1 MLRLR
6 AGRQNKIQ
14 SHSQGLSL
22 IEMLISLSIL
32 SVISL
37 GVASLLTD
45 TSKVIKNTEIT
56 DVRDQI
62 ARDIESAMQKYNLV
76 KMSAGL
82 TGKSTPDVV
91 PTDPGNLALANCLS
105 DHDKSRPNKCDAS
118 KGRQRFV
125 MYSKTRGGKVPIA
138 GSSDN
143 NAVYYSKNGA
153 PCSQVNCRYFRA
165 DAYFTPTCIAST
177 AVGAARSTA
186 QTCSQARSV
195 TLQYQVVPL
204 KRLPG
209 TERTLSNRPETLEES
224 SIEHKVSG
232 ILSNQICPSMAKM
245 TGYTTDG
252 KIVCECVNGTKK
264 VANSPNNEFIQCQA
278 VPRCKAGEV
287 WLGFG
292 NDGMPVCAS
301 TESHC
306 EDKKRTA
313 ASNSAFCENG
323 GWVDK
328 INLGRCVS
336 NGGEGGKKGEEVEVD
351 CPDARVSCCYENRLR
366 KP

>member
-6 AGRQNKIQ
+6 AGSPNKIQ
-14 SHSQGLSL
+14 SQSQGLSL
-22 IEMLISLSIL
+22 IEMLIALSIL

-45 TSKVIKNTEIT
+45 TSQVIKNTEIT

-62 ARDIESAMQKYNLV
+62 ARDIESAMQKFNLV

-82 TGKSTPDVV
+82 TGQPTPDVV

-105 DHDKSRPNKCDAS
+105 DHDKNRPNKCDAS
-118 KGRQRFV
+118 KRQLPFV
-125 MYSKTRGGKVPIA
+125 MYSRTRGGKVPIA
-138 GSSDN
+138 GGDN
-143 NAVYYSKNGA
+143 NSAVYYSLNGS

-177 AVGAARSTA
+177 AVGSARSTA

-204 KRLPG
+204 KPLPG
-209 TERTLSNRPETLEES
+209 AQRTLSKRPENLEES

-232 ILSNQICPSMAKM
+232 ILSGQFCPSMAKM

-252 KIVCECVNGTKK
+252 KIVCECIAGAKK
-264 VANSPNNEFIQCQA
+264 VANSPNNELIQCQA
-278 VPRCKAGEV
+278 VAKCNAGEV

-292 NDGMPVCAS
+292 QDGMPVCAS

-306 EDKKRTA
+306 EDEKRTA
-313 ASNSAFCENG
+313 ASNGAFCGKG

-328 INLGRCVS
+328 ISLGRCVS
-336 NGGEGGKKGEEVEVD
+336 DGGEGGKKGEEMEVE

-366 KP
+366 